1 MGRISDA
8 SGVAQAAAV
17 KNETNDEANTAIRI
31 GQQLQDLWDSKAHK
45 DVTDGLQT
53 SITNLTVNKEP
64 ISVAN
69 AYADV
74 SGTQNFP
81 NPYLKTYYAW
91 FENVEGNT
99 NIVLPNALPPHGA
112 YIQICVFACNGH
124 TLKLQSL
131 HTSIGF
137 EVSDGF
143 ELRITAVGSNEFT
156 MQLPNNTTDK
166 VIISM
171 IYQEGWY
178 VNAAVYKKPVVS

>member
-8 SGVAQAAAV
+8 SGANGAAAI
-17 KNETNDEANTAIRI
+17 KNETNDEANTGIRI
-31 GQQLQDLWDSKAHK
+31 GQQFIDLWDSKAHK

-69 AYADV
+69 TFADV
-74 SGTQNFP
+74 SGIQNFP

-99 NIVLPNALPPHGA
+99 TIVLPNALPSHGA
-112 YIQICVFACNGH
+112 YMQICVFACNGH

-131 HTSIGF
+131 HPSIGF
-137 EVSDGF
+137 KVSDGF
-143 ELRITAVGSNEFT
+143 GLPITAVAANEFT
-156 MQLPNNTTDK
+156 MQLPNNTTDN

-171 IYQEGWY
+171 IYQEGWF
-178 VNAAVYKKPVVS
+178 VNAAVYKTPVVS